1 MRVRLIGTGLCVLL
15 LAGCA
20 GTRASASFHPG
31 AGGPPSAAATAG
43 AAASPSASTPGSPT
57 PSAHPPSPAP
67 GGTAPSH
74 FGTVA
79 AGGALPAPSQC
90 AAWARAAPFAE
101 NKPGNS
107 GPNQR
112 TGQHV
117 GGDIFSGDD
126 ARANRVIAPRID
138 GQFTGTTGQILRWVA
153 CKWGID
159 EDIVLAQAAVE
170 SWWRQ
175 STQGDL
181 GTDPAA
187 CPPGHGLGADGTAGK
202 CPQSY
207 GILQT
212 RYPYMKS
219 GWPGIAESTAMSA
232 DLAYGIWRACFDGYE
247 TWLNT
252 VEQGQRYAAGD
263 VWGCVGRWFS
273 GRWHTAASDTYVTKV
288 RDYLSQRIWQQPSFR
303 G

>member
-15 LAGCA
+15 LAGCG
-20 GTRASASFHPG
+20 GTAASANFHQG
-31 AGGPPSAAATAG
+31 AGGSPTAATSPS
-43 AAASPSASTPGSPT
+43 AAASPSPSAPGSASPGT
-57 PSAHPPSPAP
+57 RPSTPAP
-67 GGTAPSH
+67 GGTAPGH

-79 AGGALPAPSQC
+79 AGGTLPAAAQC
-90 AAWARAAPFAE
+90 AAWARATPVAE
-101 NKPGNS
+101 NKPGNAAA
-107 GPNQR
+107 NQR

-117 GGDIFSGDD
+117 GTDIFSGDD
-126 ARANRVIAPRID
+126 ARANRLIAPRID

-153 CKWGID
+153 CKWGVD
-159 EDIVLAQAAVE
+159 EDIVAAQAAVE

-175 STQGDL
+175 STKGDF
-181 GTDPAA
+181 GTDAAA
-187 CPPGHGLGADGTAGK
+187 CPPGHGLGVDGTAGK

-207 GILQT
+207 GVLQT

-219 GWPGIAESTAMSA
+219 GWPGIADSTAMSA

-263 VWGCVGRWFS
+263 AWGCVGRWFS
-273 GRWHTAASDTYVTKV
+273 GRWHTAAGDTYVTKV
-288 RDYLSQRIWQQPSFR
+288 RDYLAQRIWQQPSFK

>member
-1 MRVRLIGTGLCVLL
+1 VR
-15 LAGCA
+15 
-20 GTRASASFHPG
+20 
-31 AGGPPSAAATAG
+31 AT
-43 AAASPSASTPGSPT
+43 
-57 PSAHPPSPAP
+57 
-67 GGTAPSH
+67 
-74 FGTVA
+74 
-79 AGGALPAPSQC
+79 
-90 AAWARAAPFAE
+90 PFAE
-101 NKPGNS
+101 NKPGNAAA
-107 GPNQR
+107 NQR
-112 TGQHV
+112 TGQRV
-117 GGDIFSGDD
+117 AADIFSGDD
-126 ARANRVIAPRID
+126 ARAGRLIAPRVD

-175 STQGDL
+175 STKGDFD
-181 GTDPAA
+181 TDASA

-207 GILQT
+207 GVLQT

-219 GWPGIAESTAMSA
+219 GWPGIADSTAMSA

-252 VEQGQRYAAGD
+252 VEQGAHYAAGD
-263 VWGCVGRWFS
+263 AWGCVGRWFS
-273 GRWHTAASDTYVTKV
+273 GRWHTAASNSYVTKV
-288 RDYLSQRIWQQPSFR
+288 QGYLAQRIWQQSSFA